1 MNIERVKEIMS
12 SPENIEVL
20 YNRHSVWLDGV
31 DDKAGRVKV
40 RILDMGENVY
50 VPVDDLV
57 DTRKII
63 NIDR

>member
-1 MNIERVKEIMS
+1 MDIERVKEIMS

-31 DDKAGRVKV
+31 DDKTGRVKI

>member
-1 MNIERVKEIMS
+1 MDIKRVKEIMS

-31 DDKAGRVKV
+31 DDKAGRVKI
-40 RILDMGENVY
+40 RILDMRENVY